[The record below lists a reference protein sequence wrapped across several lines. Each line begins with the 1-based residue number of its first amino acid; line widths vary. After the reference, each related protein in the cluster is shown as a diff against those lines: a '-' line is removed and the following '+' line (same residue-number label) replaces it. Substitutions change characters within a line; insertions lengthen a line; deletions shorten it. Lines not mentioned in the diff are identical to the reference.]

1 MDNYHIT
8 KHGNQWNLTRE
19 GGKRASLTASTKAEL
34 LKNTSDFLAGK
45 GGSVKIHKETGEIQE
60 ERTYPQAKDPH
71 KSKG

>member
-8 KHGNQWNLTRE
+8 KHGKQWSLTKE
-19 GGKRASLTASTKAEL
+19 GNKRASLATDTKAEL
-34 LKNTSDFLAGK
+34 LKSTAGFLAGK

-60 ERTYPQAKDPH
+60 ERTYPRANDPR